1 MYQQLSSDGTF
12 TKPANSK
19 LLYGTMSLVRA
30 VIVYD
35 CQSLLSRAITIAIRY
50 SAVRRQ
56 GQLKPRYVKVASSWN
71 SHKSFLYNQSCSSS
85 LYLSLNHLSSLN
97 TKMLF
102 TRNILLTELRE
113 NRIENKIFFITERN
127 KPKFT

>member
-1 MYQQLSSDGTF
+1 MLYLKTATDIKLFVYQQLSPDGTF

-19 LLYGTMSLVRA
+19 LLYGTMSFVRA

-56 GQLKPRYVKVASSWN
+56 GQLKPRYVKVASS
-71 SHKSFLYNQSCSSS
+71 
-85 LYLSLNHLSSLN
+85 
-97 TKMLF
+97 
-102 TRNILLTELRE
+102 
-113 NRIENKIFFITERN
+113 
-127 KPKFT
+127 